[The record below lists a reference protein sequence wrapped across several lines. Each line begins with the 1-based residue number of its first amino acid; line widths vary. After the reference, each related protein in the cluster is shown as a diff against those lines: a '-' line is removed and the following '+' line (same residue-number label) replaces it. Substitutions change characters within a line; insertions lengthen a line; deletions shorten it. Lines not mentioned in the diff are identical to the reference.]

1 MNFWQTIKGPIF
13 ALAPM
18 EDVTDTVFREI
29 VLSISSPNYLN
40 VVFAEFTSVDGLC
53 HHVGK
58 DKVSHRLYI
67 SPTERELLKKN
78 NTKIVAQIWG
88 SDPEKFHQATKI
100 VTNEY
105 DFDGIDINM
114 GCPVRKIVNQIA
126 CSELIKFPDLAK
138 EIIIATKEATHLPVS
153 VKTRTGIKTH
163 NTEQWIGNL
172 LEAQPKAIT
181 LHARTQKM
189 MSAYPAEWEQVKI
202 AVDLRNRINPKIPI
216 IGNGDV
222 ISIEDALLKIKQT
235 SADGVMVGRGIFKN
249 PFMFNHPQTQYTK
262 EIRLNLLLKHLD
274 LFLNT
279 WGNEKS
285 FQIMKKFFKIY
296 TSEFAGAAELR
307 AKLMQTTNRNEVASI
322 IAEHLSEFNNEA
334 SS

>member
-1 MNFWQTIKGPIF
+1 MNFWQTFEGPIF

-29 VLSISSPNYLN
+29 VLSISSPKYLN

-53 HHVGK
+53 HPVGK

-67 SPTERELLKKN
+67 SPTERKWLEKN
-78 NTKIVAQIWG
+78 KAKIVAQIWG

-100 VTNEY
+100 ITQEY

-126 CSELIKFPDLAK
+126 CSELIKFPNLAK

-163 NTEQWIGNL
+163 NTEQWIANL
-172 LEAQPKAIT
+172 LEAKPTAIT

-189 MSAYPAEWEQVKI
+189 MSAYPAEWQQVKI
-202 AVDLRNRINPKIPI
+202 AAELRNQIAAETPI

-222 ISIEDALLKIKQT
+222 ISIDDALQKISQT
-235 SADGVMVGRGIFKN
+235 GADGVMVGRGIFKN
-249 PFMFNHPQTQYTK
+249 PFMFNYPQEEYTK
-262 EIRLNLLLKHLD
+262 EVRLKLLLRHLD
-274 LFLNT
+274 LFLET
-279 WGNEKS
+279 WGDEKS
-285 FQIMKKFFKIY
+285 YQIMKKFFKIY
-296 TSEFAGAAELR
+296 TSEFAGASDLR
-307 AKLMQTTNRNEVASI
+307 AKLMQTTNRNEVALLVS
-322 IAEHLSEFNNEA
+322 EHLDEQ
-334 SS
+334 

>member
-53 HHVGK
+53 HPIGK
-58 DKVSHRLYI
+58 DKVSHRLYV
-67 SPTERELLKKN
+67 SPTERFWLEKN
-78 NTKIVAQIWG
+78 NTRIVAQIWG
-88 SDPEKFHQATKI
+88 SDPEKFYQAAKI

-105 DFDGIDINM
+105 QFDGIDINM

-126 CSELIKFPDLAK
+126 CSELIKYPDLAK

-153 VKTRTGIKTH
+153 VKTRTGIKNHT
-163 NTEQWIGNL
+163 TEQWISNL
-172 LEAQPKAIT
+172 LKVKPAAIT

-189 MSAYPAEWEQVKI
+189 MSAYPADWEQVKI
-202 AVDLRNRINPKIPI
+202 AVELRNQIAPEIPI

-222 ISIEDALLKIKQT
+222 VSIEDAINKIEQT
-235 SADGVMVGRGIFKN
+235 KADGVMVGRGIFKN
-249 PFMFNHPQTQYTK
+249 PFLFNHPQSDYTK
-262 EIRLNLLLKHLD
+262 EVRLRLLIRHLD
-274 LFLNT
+274 LFLST
-279 WGNEKS
+279 WGEEKN
-285 FQIMKKFFKIY
+285 FQIMKKFFKVY
-296 TSEFAGAAELR
+296 CSEFPGAAELR
-307 AKLMQTTNRNEVASI
+307 AKLMETSNRQQVLEILS
-322 IAEHLSEFNNEA
+322 EHLN
-334 SS
+334 